1 MNNSPR
7 EGVIN
12 FLIKSVYK
20 PLNERLTPRW
30 YVLVV
35 DLLSVVLSY
44 FGALF
49 IRLNLDYDLSA
60 KHFKSNYPEF
70 LLSASVYLS
79 VFYLFKSYS
88 SSVRFVGLKDLF
100 RLFVASS
107 LGILVQMII
116 SLIDLLFDLHFISI
130 IGSPFSV
137 LIIQYFILLFL
148 LIWSRIIFKRIYE
161 TLHYS
166 RFQEKKVIIYGAGS
180 LGQIAKNIYEG
191 DTSSNV
197 KVVAFVDDDEK
208 KSGTVISGVKVLS
221 SEKVLNKIFLEQ
233 YQVGEVIIAI
243 DTISAKRRRQMV
255 DTCLS
260 LSLEVKQTPSV
271 KSWVNGELSV
281 NQIKRVKIEDLL
293 DRPQIVLEKDKL
305 HRELD
310 YKTVLVTGAAG
321 SIGSEIVRQLT
332 HYRPN
337 KIIALDQSE
346 TGLYDLE
353 RHIISLLKN
362 RDIEFNV
369 LIADVSNESKLRSV
383 FEKYKPQVVY
393 HAAAY
398 KHVPLMETFPEEAV
412 RVNVLG
418 TKNVTDLATK
428 FNVEKFVFVST
439 DKAVNPTNVM
449 GASKRLAEIYIQTKN
464 DLSETKFITTRFG
477 NVLGSNGSV
486 IPLFREQIANGG
498 PVTVTSEKITRYF
511 MTIPEACQLVMEAG
525 AMGDGGEI
533 FVFDMGEPVKIID
546 LAKNMIRLSGLE
558 VGKDIDIK
566 IAGLRPGEKLY
577 EELLNNEENT
587 LPTHHPKILIGK
599 TRSYNI
605 NDVEAILNK
614 LRMEESRVEKV
625 RLLKDIIP
633 EFKSNNS
640 EFEELDR

>member
-1 MNNSPR
+1 
-7 EGVIN
+7 
-12 FLIKSVYK
+12 
-20 PLNERLTPRW
+20 
-30 YVLVV
+30 
-35 DLLSVVLSY
+35 
-44 FGALF
+44 
-49 IRLNLDYDLSA
+49 
-60 KHFKSNYPEF
+60 
-70 LLSASVYLS
+70 
-79 VFYLFKSYS
+79 
-88 SSVRFVGLKDLF
+88 
-100 RLFVASS
+100 
-107 LGILVQMII
+107 
-116 SLIDLLFDLHFISI
+116 
-130 IGSPFSV
+130 
-137 LIIQYFILLFL
+137 
-148 LIWSRIIFKRIYE
+148 
-161 TLHYS
+161 
-166 RFQEKKVIIYGAGS
+166 
-180 LGQIAKNIYEG
+180 
-191 DTSSNV
+191 
-197 KVVAFVDDDEK
+197 
-208 KSGTVISGVKVLS
+208 
-221 SEKVLNKIFLEQ
+221 
-233 YQVGEVIIAI
+233 
-243 DTISAKRRRQMV
+243 
-255 DTCLS
+255 
-260 LSLEVKQTPSV
+260 
-271 KSWVNGELSV
+271 
-281 NQIKRVKIEDLL
+281 
-293 DRPQIVLEKDKL
+293 
-305 HRELD
+305 
-310 YKTVLVTGAAG
+310 
-321 SIGSEIVRQLT
+321 
-332 HYRPN
+332 
-337 KIIALDQSE
+337 
-346 TGLYDLE
+346 
-353 RHIISLLKN
+353 
-362 RDIEFNV
+362 
-369 LIADVSNESKLRSV
+369 
-383 FEKYKPQVVY
+383 
-393 HAAAY
+393 
-398 KHVPLMETFPEEAV
+398 METFPEEAV

-605 NDVEAILNK
+605 KDVEEILNK
-614 LRMEESRVEKV
+614 LRLEESRVEKV